1 MRRALALAAR
11 AAGETNPN
19 PLVGCV
25 IVKSGRVVA
34 QGFHAR
40 AGSPHAELI
49 ALERAGER
57 ARGATLYV
65 NLEPCTHQGRTPP
78 CAPRVAAAGLRR
90 VVVALRDPNP
100 LVGGRGL
107 ALLRRNGLALTIGVL
122 AAEAAQ
128 LNERFLLPFSRRR
141 PFVLL
146 KAALTLDGK
155 IATASG
161 DSKWITGP
169 AARAQARG
177 LRRLQDAVLV
187 GIGTVLAD
195 DPLLLPQP
203 GLRRPFY
210 RVVLDSRFRIPL
222 ASRLVQSARRT
233 PLIVVGRNVNAAK
246 RRALLAAGVSVLVQG
261 GASRRVRLPWLMRA
275 LLLQGIRSL
284 MVEGGSEVLGAF
296 LAARLFDQVALFRA
310 PLLLGGQ
317 DARSAFGGKSP
328 GQIGAAL
335 ALSRLP
341 SSFAPARPGR
351 SEEQVELWRPCFLP
365 GTRLGRR
372 RSARS
377 RRLS

>member
-1 MRRALALAAR
+1 MS
-11 AAGETNPN
+11 
-19 PLVGCV
+19 
-25 IVKSGRVVA
+25 VKSGRVVA

-49 ALERAGER
+49 ALERAGDR

-128 LNERFLLPFSRRR
+128 LNERFLLPFGRRR

-177 LRRLQDAVLV
+177 LRRVQDAM
-187 GIGTVLAD
+187 A
-195 DPLLLPQP
+195 LP
-203 GLRRPFY
+203 
-210 RVVLDSRFRIPL
+210 
-222 ASRLVQSARRT
+222 
-233 PLIVVGRNVNAAK
+233 
-246 RRALLAAGVSVLVQG
+246 AGQN
-261 GASRRVRLPWLMRA
+261 
-275 LLLQGIRSL
+275 
-284 MVEGGSEVLGAF
+284 
-296 LAARLFDQVALFRA
+296 
-310 PLLLGGQ
+310 
-317 DARSAFGGKSP
+317 
-328 GQIGAAL
+328 
-335 ALSRLP
+335 
-341 SSFAPARPGR
+341 
-351 SEEQVELWRPCFLP
+351 
-365 GTRLGRR
+365 
-372 RSARS
+372 
-377 RRLS
+377 

>member
-261 GASRRVRLPWLMRA
+261 GASRRVRLPWLMSE
-275 LLLQGIRSL
+275 LLRQGIRSL

-341 SSFAPARPGR
+341 SSFAPARLGR
-351 SEEQVELWRPCFLP
+351 SEEQFELWRPCFLP
-365 GTRLGRR
+365 GTRLGRP